1 MIDIQEIFSQLNQ
14 EESFRRIK
22 DIDGPISV
30 YCGIREANLPSIA
43 FLTNNP
49 PVVIESTQCIRVSQW
64 EERDKTFWS
73 RFDLQ
78 KSNARA
84 IFYALCIDLIQST
97 EGAKDTTEAIYNVKN
112 RYSIWRKMFKR
123 PSTVMSVEEYQGLFG
138 ELYYLYYSL
147 APKVGIEGAIKAW
160 SGAKRTAKDFS
171 YDEDWFEVKTVTT
184 GVSEIKISSL
194 NQLEA
199 DNVGRLIVVRVERM
213 AENYSDGHSSVDE
226 LINTIM
232 NEVKDIAVKDD
243 FMEKVTA
250 YGYSADLD
258 MSLFPRY
265 CVKTIKTY
273 LVDKSFPRITT
284 KDIAH
289 DEIIRVTYT
298 LSINA
303 IKKYMEASNG
313 NN

>member
-1 MIDIQEIFSQLNQ
+1 MIDIQEIFSQLNH

-22 DIDGPISV
+22 DIEGPISV

-43 FLTNNP
+43 FLTEDP
-49 PVVIESTQCIRVSQW
+49 PALIESTQCIKVSQW
-64 EERDKTFWS
+64 EEREKTFWS

-78 KSNARA
+78 SSNARA
-84 IFYALCIDLIQST
+84 IFYSLCLDLIEST
-97 EGAKDTTEAIYNVKN
+97 VGAKDTNEAIFNVKN

-123 PSTVMSVEEYQGLFG
+123 PSTVMSIEEYQGLFG
-138 ELYYLYYSL
+138 ELYFLYYNL
-147 APKVGIEGAIKAW
+147 AARVGVEDAIKAW

-171 YDEDWFEVKTVTT
+171 YNEDWFEIKTITT
-184 GVSEIKISSL
+184 GASEIKISSL

-199 DNVGRLIVVRVERM
+199 DNEGRLMVVRVERM

-226 LINTIM
+226 IIKTIM
-232 NEVKDIAVKDD
+232 DEEMDLAVKDD
-243 FMEKVTA
+243 FMEKITA
-250 YGYSADLD
+250 YGYSADMD

-265 CVKTIKTY
+265 CVKAIDTY
-273 LVDKSFPRITT
+273 IVNDSFPRLTT

-289 DEIIRVTYT
+289 DEIVRVTYT
-298 LSINA
+298 LSVNA
-303 IKKYMEASNG
+303 IKKYMEANDG